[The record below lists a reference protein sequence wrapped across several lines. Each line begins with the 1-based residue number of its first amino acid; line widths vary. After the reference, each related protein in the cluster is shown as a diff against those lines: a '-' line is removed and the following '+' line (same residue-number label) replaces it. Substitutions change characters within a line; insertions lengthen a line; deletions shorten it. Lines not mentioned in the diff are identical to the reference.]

1 MSSEAI
7 ESILNHLA
15 TAAQRAEATPM
26 PALAREIITQ
36 YALSHGTLMVFLG
49 GAALMVL
56 AVARH
61 LVHEGHR
68 EQDKAKQ
75 DTSYFAAAIVGMVS
89 IFLFALSVTS
99 AYRLACDVFTP
110 NAVLFDHVNQLK
122 GNR

>member
-49 GAALMVL
+49 GVGLLAL
-56 AVARH
+56 AVARRM
-61 LVHEGHR
+61 VREGHS
-68 EQDKAKQ
+68 EEDKAKQ
-75 DTSYFAAAIVGMVS
+75 DDKYFASAIAG
-89 IFLFALSVTS
+89 LFAIFFLGLSIAS

-110 NAVLFDHVNQLK
+110 NAVLLDYVMTKLGK
-122 GNR
+122 